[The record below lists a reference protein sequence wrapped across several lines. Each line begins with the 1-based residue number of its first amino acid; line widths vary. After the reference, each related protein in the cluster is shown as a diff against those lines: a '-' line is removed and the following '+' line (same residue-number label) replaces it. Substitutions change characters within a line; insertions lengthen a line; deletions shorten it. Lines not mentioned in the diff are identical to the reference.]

1 MKINRHIALVA
12 ENTSNTQ
19 NIDMLQYIW
28 NNRNIESLFYF
39 QIYNVSR
46 NDDSRT
52 MRVWVNHKG
61 RDIEVTD
68 IIAKI
73 NGYKVRNGNMRVD
86 GGGRDM
92 TVVVLNQFYMN
103 ISSKRMEKE
112 VILFKAL
119 KGVRLFWASTVG

>member
-119 KGVRLFWASTVG
+119 KGVRLF